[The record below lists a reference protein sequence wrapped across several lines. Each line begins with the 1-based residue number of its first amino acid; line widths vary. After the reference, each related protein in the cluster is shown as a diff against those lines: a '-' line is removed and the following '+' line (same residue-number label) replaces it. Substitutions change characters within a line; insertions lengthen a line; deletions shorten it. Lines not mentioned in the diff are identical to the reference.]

1 MRGWRMVWPSDH
13 WNFAAWARWI
23 CTLPSPPAMLLGDP
37 PNAGRDPR
45 TALGVMTNESESRHF
60 FFWHSTITI
69 YILNL
74 NGFPSLTTFSWFCHS
89 NSRIFAII
97 GLLGKFPGFCGL
109 GLRWGG
115 RSRLVAGGGK
125 PGMLRGSNLFCHFFL
140 INGLL

>member
-60 FFWHSTITI
+60 FFLTFNYNYI
-69 YILNL
+69 YIYIFFLNL
-74 NGFPSLTTFSWFCHS
+74 HGFPSLTTFSWFCHS

-97 GLLGKFPGFCGL
+97 GLLGNAGVLWPRPSM
-109 GLRWGG
+109 RWTKQACC
-115 RSRLVAGGGK
+115 RRWETWDVERFKIVL
-125 PGMLRGSNLFCHFFL
+125 PCFFS
-140 INGLL
+140 